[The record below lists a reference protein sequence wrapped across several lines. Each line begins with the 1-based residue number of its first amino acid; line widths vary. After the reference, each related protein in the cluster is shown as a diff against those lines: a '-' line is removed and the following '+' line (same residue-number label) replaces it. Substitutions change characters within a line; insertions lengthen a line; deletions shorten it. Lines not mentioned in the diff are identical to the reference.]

1 MTFCVTFVSQN
12 YRSQFKVAGE
22 NVLLSVESEKLKPR
36 KPDLATWS
44 KGRPE
49 LETGKKVHWFWLLLL
64 CNVMLATFADSDNA
78 YQSEICVTANDFG

>member
-44 KGRPE
+44 KSRPE
-49 LETGKKVHWFWLLLL
+49 LETGKKFTKKSRSRSLVGSTLFL
-64 CNVMLATFADSDNA
+64 VLAVATL
-78 YQSEICVTANDFG
+78 